1 MMNNS
6 TGSKPELVIVGIG
19 PGVPSMRTH
28 AADAAI
34 RKADI
39 LVGYKTYIDLIADIT
54 SGKIIDSTG
63 MRDEVK
69 RVNRAIDYVLDGNSV
84 ALVSSGDPGVYG
96 MAGLAFELCRS
107 RAVTIPVNVVPGITA
122 ANSAAALL
130 GAPLSCDYC
139 VLSLSDLLVP
149 EKQILQRAR
158 AAATGDFVTVL
169 YNPVSRKRTTLIHD
183 IRAQHLEQR
192 SPETPVGIVRNGFR
206 EGQVVSVSTLEL
218 FTTLP
223 LDMLTTVIIGNSQ
236 SFQWN
241 GRMINPR
248 GYRV

>member
-1 MMNNS
+1 MNKS
-6 TGSKPELVIVGIG
+6 TGSKPELVVVGIG
-19 PGVPSMRTH
+19 PGIASMRTH
-28 AADAAI
+28 AADTAI
-34 RKADI
+34 GEADI
-39 LVGYKTYIDLIADIT
+39 IIGYKTYIDLVADLT
-54 SGKIIDSTG
+54 SGKKIDATG

-69 RVNRAIDYVLDGNSV
+69 RVNRAIDYALDGNCV

-96 MAGLAFELCRS
+96 MAGLAFELCSS
-107 RAVTIPVNVVPGITA
+107 RAVTIPVQIVPGITA

-158 AAATGDFVTVL
+158 AAAAGDFVTVL

-183 IRAQHLEQR
+183 IRALFFEQR

-206 EGQVVSVSTLEL
+206 EKQMVSVSTLEL
-218 FTTLP
+218 FISLP

-236 SFQWN
+236 SFQSN
-241 GRMINPR
+241 GRMVNPR